1 MNTLTQFDPL
11 QDFEDRLLD
20 ELLHVQ
26 ATTVH
31 SVRARRRRR
40 VWGIG
45 LSTAAAAIVVAVVLQ
60 VAPVPVNAPQSAS
73 AATEFHK
80 LSVVASSQPAVV
92 LEPGQYVYT
101 ESVSNSGPGHVSGN
115 TYNVDFLWTRQFWVA
130 TNGSGHG
137 VFTASNVTF
146 PTPQDRV
153 AWVAQGSPNIAAM
166 MAGKSTFGPGDYGPM
181 GVDEFTLPTDQAQL
195 SQVIASHLA
204 SVTSLQ
210 PGSVEYAAT
219 EFSYIGSL
227 LQETA
232 APPAVQA
239 ALLTLAQNLP
249 GIILIGPD
257 TAPDG
262 ALGVG
267 FATAVPTGGGPS
279 HELLFNPSTGA
290 LVAQEDWSTD
300 SSGSKTLVRWTSY
313 VAGGVVDNTSTTVPI
328 SNPSTSGPSN

>member
-11 QDFEDRLLD
+11 LDFEDRLLD
-20 ELLHVQ
+20 KLLHVQ
-26 ATTVH
+26 ATIVH
-31 SVRARRRRR
+31 SITVRRRRR

-60 VAPVPVNAPQSAS
+60 VAPVPVNAPPPAS

-101 ESVSNSGPGHVSGN
+101 DSVSNLGPGHESGN

-130 TNGSGHG
+130 PDGSGHG
-137 VFTASNVTF
+137 VFTASDVTF
-146 PTPQDRV
+146 PTPRDQA
-153 AWVAQGSPNIAAM
+153 AWVAQGSPNIVAM
-166 MAGKSTFGPGDYGPM
+166 MAGESTFGPGDYGPM
-181 GVDEFTLPTDQAQL
+181 GIDEFTLPTDQSQL

-204 SVTSLQ
+204 SVTNVQ
-210 PGSVEYAAT
+210 PGSVNYAAT
-219 EFSYIGSL
+219 EFSYVGSL

-249 GIILIGPD
+249 GIILIGPNS
-257 TAPDG
+257 APDG
-262 ALGVG
+262 VAGVG

-279 HELLFNPSTGA
+279 QELIFNPSTGA
-290 LVAQEDWSTD
+290 LVAQEYWSTD
-300 SSGSKTLVRWTSY
+300 SLGSKTLVRWTSY
-313 VAGGVVDNTSTTVPI
+313 VAGGLVDNTSTTVPI
-328 SNPSTSGPSN
+328 SVPSSSAASN